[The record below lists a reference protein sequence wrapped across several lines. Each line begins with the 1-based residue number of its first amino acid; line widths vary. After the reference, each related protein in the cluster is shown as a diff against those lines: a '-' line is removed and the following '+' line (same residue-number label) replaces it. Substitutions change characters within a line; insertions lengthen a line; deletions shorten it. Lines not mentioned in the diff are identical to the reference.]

1 MFCTEFNTWA
11 TTTKALQSTV
21 ILFTAR
27 MNCAEDLA
35 WPVEDISAILILKV
49 TERFQQHLQIVTIR
63 EKGITCGSDVENVH
77 LPYEDNIHIPRRY
90 SE

>member
-1 MFCTEFNTWA
+1 MFCTEFNTRA

-35 WPVEDISAILILKV
+35 WPVEDQSVVKDLSN
-49 TERFQQHLQIVTIR
+49 TDSQGNR
-63 EKGITCGSDVENVH
+63 E
-77 LPYEDNIHIPRRY
+77 IPAAPPD
-90 SE
+90 SHN